1 MKFNVLIILLVV
13 TFINSYSQGEAA
25 IYIVTFDSN
34 WSQETHPHPN
44 GSLPNSAHWSRLVG
58 AIHNNEISF
67 LTMGELS
74 TQGIENIAESGSN
87 GAFNNEVNNAIT
99 AGTAIEYID
108 LGDLDSDLGQ
118 IIGTIQATTEHS
130 LISLISMIAPS
141 PDWIIAI
148 DSIALL
154 NDANEWEEEI
164 SIDLYPYDAGTDNG
178 TDYTSGN
185 SDTNPA
191 QPISSLQ
198 GVAPFSSEKIG
209 TITLSLDEVLS
220 TNDVNTSRKII
231 MYPNP
236 TNGIINISLFQENGS
251 IRIYDITGK
260 LVDSKPLETGIT
272 QLDYN
277 FLSPGMYMISLETAT
292 KQTIQKLIK
301 Q

>member
-1 MKFNVLIILLVV
+1 MKFNVLIIFLVV

-25 IYIVTFDSN
+25 IYTVTFDSN

-118 IIGTIQATTEHS
+118 ITGTIQATTEHS

-154 NDANEWEEEI
+154 NDADEWEEEI

-220 TNDVNTSRKII
+220 TSDVNTSREIR

-236 TNGIINISLFQENGS
+236 TNGIINISLSQEHGT

>member
-1 MKFNVLIILLVV
+1 MKFNLLIILLVV
-13 TFINSYSQGEAA
+13 TFINSYSQGETA
-25 IYIVTFDSN
+25 IYTITFDSN

-58 AIHNNEISF
+58 GIHNNEISF
-67 LTMGELS
+67 LSMGELS

-99 AGTAIEYID
+99 SGTAIEYID

-118 IIGTIQATTEHS
+118 ITGTIQATTEHS
-130 LISLISMIAPS
+130 LLSLISMIAPS

-154 NDANEWEEEI
+154 NDADEWEEEI

-209 TITLSLDEVLS
+209 TITLNLDEVLS
-220 TNDVNTSRKII
+220 TNDVNTSQQIR

-236 TNGIINISLFQENGS
+236 TNGIINISLPQENGS

-260 LVDSKPLETGIT
+260 LVNSKPLGTGIT

-277 FLSPGMYMISLETAT
+277 FLSPGMYMIALETASEQSIL
-292 KQTIQKLIK
+292 KFIK

>member
-220 TNDVNTSRKII
+220 TNDVNTSRKIR